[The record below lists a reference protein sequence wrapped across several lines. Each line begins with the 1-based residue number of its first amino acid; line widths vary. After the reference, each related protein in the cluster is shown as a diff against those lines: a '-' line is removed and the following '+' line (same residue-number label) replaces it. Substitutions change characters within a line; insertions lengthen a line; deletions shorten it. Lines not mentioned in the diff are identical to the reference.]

1 MFWKIPNKIKFILFL
16 LFIILFLKSGNFS
29 IPLFFIVVGGGLN
42 FTTIAVNG
50 WKMPAKK
57 VPGHHLLSPKNA
69 KFMDKE
75 EAKLWFLS
83 DIHYHFSRLISKGDF
98 LIFFGLI
105 LSIILII

>member
-1 MFWKIPNKIKFILFL
+1 MVIF
-16 LFIILFLKSGNFS
+16 FLKSGNFVNLPVLLVLIGAS
-29 IPLFFIVVGGGLN
+29 LN
-42 FTTIAVNG
+42 FTTLIANN

-83 DIHYHFSRLISKGDF
+83 DIHYHFGRLISKGDF